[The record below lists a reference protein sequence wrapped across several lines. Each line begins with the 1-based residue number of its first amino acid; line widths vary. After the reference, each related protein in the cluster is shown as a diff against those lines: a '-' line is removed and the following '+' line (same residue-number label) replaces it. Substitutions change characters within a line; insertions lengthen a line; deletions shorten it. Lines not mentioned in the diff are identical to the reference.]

1 MNTNLLNIVNR
12 IVAEQGEGIL
22 ADAKRLFPYFS
33 DYAKNEHKEERIAFG
48 RCIEMG
54 AYQELKRT
62 RSPDERQRVKAALAT
77 QMNARTGVA
86 RPRCVDALDL
96 LEAVIFRPQTQYY
109 PQMSYPQQ
117 PQYSPQ
123 QPQYPPQQAYP
134 QQAYPQQ
141 PQANMPLNVNV
152 NTSVYPQVSVQKN
165 SSLGPAALVCG
176 ILGLCGGAIPIV
188 QYFTFIL
195 SILAIAFGSSA
206 RKKAKQT
213 GQPTG
218 MATGGMVLG
227 IIAVILTIIVVILT
241 GAFYYWLFSDALQDI

>member
-33 DYAKNEHKEERIAFG
+33 NYAKNEHKEERVAFG

-62 RSPDERQRVKAALAT
+62 RTPDERQRIKATLAT
-77 QMNARTGVA
+77 QMNANTGIA

-96 LEAVIFRPQTQYY
+96 LEAVIFK
-109 PQMSYPQQ
+109 
-117 PQYSPQ
+117 PQ

-134 QQAYPQQ
+134 QQPQYPPQQAYPYQ

-176 ILGLCGGAIPIV
+176 ILGLCGGAIPVV

-206 RKKAKQT
+206 KKKAKQT

-227 IIAVILTIIVVILT
+227 IIAVILTIIMVVLT
-241 GAFYYWLFSDALQDI
+241 GAFYYQLFSDSMDL

>member
-1 MNTNLLNIVNR
+1 VNTNLLNIVNR

-22 ADAKRLFPYFS
+22 ADAKRLFPFFA
-33 DYAKNEHKEERIAFG
+33 DYAKNEHKEERVAFG

-54 AYQELKRT
+54 AYYELKRT
-62 RSPDERQRVKAALAT
+62 SAPDERLRVKAALAN
-77 QMNARTGVA
+77 QMNAKTGIA

-96 LEAVIFRPQTQYY
+96 LEAVIFKTQPQSYPPQTQ
-109 PQMSYPQQ
+109 
-117 PQYSPQ
+117 PQYFPQPSYPQ

-134 QQAYPQQ
+134 QQA
-141 PQANMPLNVNV
+141 NMPLNVNV
-152 NTSVYPQVSVQKN
+152 NTTINPQTG

-176 ILGLCGGAIPIV
+176 ILGLLGGAIPVV

-213 GQPTG
+213 GQPDG
-218 MATGGMVLG
+218 MATAGMVLG
-227 IIAVILTIIVVILT
+227 IIALILTIIMIL
-241 GAFYYWLFSDALQDI
+241 LFIGIFASLS